1 MRFPVCMLM
10 VTVVVASSNLLDPR
24 VPMAAERQHIP
35 VTPRSPALRPDAT
48 IEQVRITET
57 RKGEKLWDV
66 EADKVEVFED
76 RGIAVF
82 RHVTHPVRI
91 VIYNGEET
99 LTALAERAVVDL
111 KTKDLQLIGDVRS
124 ESSQGTKVFTERLN
138 WSTKSQKISTKAA
151 VVIEKEGFRIKGKGM
166 VADAVLEQMTIHERI
181 ASQITLSRKQE
192 QHQ

>member
-1 MRFPVCMLM
+1 M
-10 VTVVVASSNLLDPR
+10 
-24 VPMAAERQHIP
+24 
-35 VTPRSPALRPDAT
+35 
-48 IEQVRITET
+48 
-57 RKGEKLWDV
+57 
-66 EADKVEVFED
+66 EVFED

-82 RHVTHPVRI
+82 RRVTHPVRI

-111 KTKDLQLIGDVRS
+111 ETKDLQLIGHVRS
-124 ESSQGTKVFTERLN
+124 ESSQGTRVFTERLN
-138 WSTKSQKISTKAA
+138 WSTRSQKISTKAA

-181 ASQITLSRKQE
+181 ASQVTLSRKQE